1 MKMEWKDCRRLVV
14 SGLLLYLAI
23 HYWSVLAG
31 LAEICIGASAPLI
44 LGFMLAYMVNIPMT
58 FFEHKL
64 KLEQRFPKLGSG
76 VKPLYV
82 LLTLAAVGSVLF
94 LVGKLV
100 VPELVRSVRL
110 MYIQV
115 SSWAQSLDLESVGD
129 LNKLYG
135 LLPQEVL
142 NWLQNTNWENAVKQ
156 AVQFLTHG
164 VGGTVNWVVSAVGSV
179 FSTIVTWALA
189 LVFALYL
196 LLGRDTLLAQG
207 RRLLD
212 TYLRPKDRERVHYV
226 FQTMDECFHGY
237 IVGRCFDGV
246 ILGVLCILGMTVLRL
261 PFALAIGTLVGVT
274 ALIPIAGAYIGAVV
288 GALLILTISPMKALI
303 FVIFLVILQQLE
315 GNLIYPK
322 LVGTSIGL
330 PGVWVL
336 AAITVGGGMLGIVGM
351 LLSVPIVA
359 TLYRLLQSD
368 IRQRSGKERA
378 KKSDVRPKE

>member
-23 HYWSVLAG
+23 HYWSVLAD
-31 LAEICIGASAPLI
+31 LAEICVGASAPLI
-44 LGFMLAYMVNIPMT
+44 LGSVLAYMVNIPLT
-58 FFEHKL
+58 FFERKL

-76 VKPLYV
+76 AKPLYV
-82 LLTLAAVGSVLF
+82 LLTLAAVGGVLF

-115 SSWAQSLDLESVGD
+115 STWAQSLDLESVGD
-129 LNKLYG
+129 LNKLYA
-135 LLPQEVL
+135 LLPQEIL

-207 RRLLD
+207 RRLLG
-212 TYLRPKDRERVHYV
+212 TYLRPKDWDRVHYV

-246 ILGVLCILGMTVLRL
+246 ILGVLCILGMTILRL

-303 FVIFLVILQQLE
+303 FIVFLVILQQLE

-368 IRQRSGKERA
+368 MRQRGKKA
-378 KKSDVRPKE
+378 KAKPKA

>member
-23 HYWSVLAG
+23 HYWSVLAD
-31 LAEICIGASAPLI
+31 LAEICVGASAPLI
-44 LGFMLAYMVNIPMT
+44 LGFGLAYMVNIPLT
-58 FFEHKL
+58 FFERKL
-64 KLEQRFPKLGSG
+64 KLEQRFPKLGAG
-76 VKPLYV
+76 AKPLYV
-82 LLTLAAVGSVLF
+82 LLTLAAVGGVLF

-115 SSWAQSLDLESVGD
+115 STWAQSLDLESVGD
-129 LNKLYG
+129 LNKLYA

-156 AVQFLTHG
+156 AVQVLTHG

-207 RRLLD
+207 RRLLG
-212 TYLRPKDRERVHYV
+212 TYLRPKDWDRVHYV

-246 ILGVLCILGMTVLRL
+246 ILGVLCILGMTILRL

-303 FVIFLVILQQLE
+303 FIVFLVILQQVE

-368 IRQRSGKERA
+368 MRQRGKKA
-378 KKSDVRPKE
+378 KVKPKA

>member
-1 MKMEWKDCRRLVV
+1 
-14 SGLLLYLAI
+14 
-23 HYWSVLAG
+23 
-31 LAEICIGASAPLI
+31 
-44 LGFMLAYMVNIPMT
+44 MVNIPLT
-58 FFEHKL
+58 FFERKL
-64 KLEQRFPKLGSG
+64 KLEQRFPKLGAG
-76 VKPLYV
+76 AKPLYV
-82 LLTLAAVGSVLF
+82 LLTLAAVGGVLF

-115 SSWAQSLDLESVGD
+115 STWAQSLDLESVGD
-129 LNKLYG
+129 LNKLYA

-207 RRLLD
+207 RRLLG
-212 TYLRPKDRERVHYV
+212 TYLRPKDWDRVHYV

-246 ILGVLCILGMTVLRL
+246 ILGVLCILGMTILRL

-303 FVIFLVILQQLE
+303 FIVFLVILQQVE

-368 IRQRSGKERA
+368 MRQRSKKA
-378 KKSDVRPKE
+378 KAKPKA

>member
-1 MKMEWKDCRRLVV
+1 
-14 SGLLLYLAI
+14 
-23 HYWSVLAG
+23 
-31 LAEICIGASAPLI
+31 
-44 LGFMLAYMVNIPMT
+44 MLAYMVNIPMT
-58 FFEHKL
+58 FFERKL

-129 LNKLYG
+129 LNRLYG

-212 TYLRPKDRERVHYV
+212 TYLASQGSGAGSLCVPDHGRV
-226 FQTMDECFHGY
+226 
-237 IVGRCFDGV
+237 
-246 ILGVLCILGMTVLRL
+246 LPRL
-261 PFALAIGTLVGVT
+261 HCGTL
-274 ALIPIAGAYIGAVV
+274 L
-288 GALLILTISPMKALI
+288 
-303 FVIFLVILQQLE
+303 
-315 GNLIYPK
+315 
-322 LVGTSIGL
+322 
-330 PGVWVL
+330 
-336 AAITVGGGMLGIVGM
+336 
-351 LLSVPIVA
+351 
-359 TLYRLLQSD
+359 
-368 IRQRSGKERA
+368 
-378 KKSDVRPKE
+378 

>member
-1 MKMEWKDCRRLVV
+1 MKMEWKDCRRLVL
-14 SGLLLYLAI
+14 SGLLLYLAV

-58 FFEHKL
+58 FFERKL

-129 LNKLYG
+129 LNRLYG

-212 TYLRPKDRERVHYV
+212 TYLRPKDRGRVHYV

-274 ALIPIAGAYIGAVV
+274 ALI
-288 GALLILTISPMKALI
+288 
-303 FVIFLVILQQLE
+303 QQLE

-378 KKSDVRPKE
+378 KKSDVSPKE

>member
-23 HYWSVLAG
+23 HYWSVLAD
-31 LAEICIGASAPLI
+31 LAEICVGASAPLI
-44 LGFMLAYMVNIPMT
+44 LGFVLAYMVNIPLT
-58 FFEHKL
+58 FFERKL

-76 VKPLYV
+76 AKPLYV
-82 LLTLAAVGSVLF
+82 LLTLAAVGGVLF
-94 LVGKLV
+94 LVGT
-100 VPELVRSVRL
+100 
-110 MYIQV
+110 
-115 SSWAQSLDLESVGD
+115 
-129 LNKLYG
+129 
-135 LLPQEVL
+135 LLPQEIL

-207 RRLLD
+207 RRLLG
-212 TYLRPKDRERVHYV
+212 TYLRPKDWDRVHYV

-246 ILGVLCILGMTVLRL
+246 ILGVLCILGMTILRL

-303 FVIFLVILQQLE
+303 FIVFLVILQQVE

-368 IRQRSGKERA
+368 MRQRGKKA
-378 KKSDVRPKE
+378 KAKPKA

>member
-1 MKMEWKDCRRLVV
+1 M
-14 SGLLLYLAI
+14 
-23 HYWSVLAG
+23 
-31 LAEICIGASAPLI
+31 
-44 LGFMLAYMVNIPMT
+44 
-58 FFEHKL
+58 
-64 KLEQRFPKLGSG
+64 
-76 VKPLYV
+76 
-82 LLTLAAVGSVLF
+82 
-94 LVGKLV
+94 
-100 VPELVRSVRL
+100 
-110 MYIQV
+110 
-115 SSWAQSLDLESVGD
+115 
-129 LNKLYG
+129 
-135 LLPQEVL
+135 
-142 NWLQNTNWENAVKQ
+142 
-156 AVQFLTHG
+156 
-164 VGGTVNWVVSAVGSV
+164 GGTVNWVVSAVGSV

-196 LLGRDTLLAQG
+196 LLGSGHPPGTG
-207 RRLLD
+207 RRLLG
-212 TYLRPKDRERVHYV
+212 TYLRPKDWDRVHYV

-246 ILGVLCILGMTVLRL
+246 ILGVLCILGMTILRL

-303 FVIFLVILQQLE
+303 FIVFLVILQQVE

-368 IRQRSGKERA
+368 MRQRGKKA
-378 KKSDVRPKE
+378 KVKPKA

>member
-23 HYWSVLAG
+23 HYWSVLAD
-31 LAEICIGASAPLI
+31 LAEICVGASAPLI
-44 LGFMLAYMVNIPMT
+44 LGFVLAYMVNIPLT
-58 FFEHKL
+58 FFERKL
-64 KLEQRFPKLGSG
+64 KLEQRFPKLGAG
-76 VKPLYV
+76 AKPLYV
-82 LLTLAAVGSVLF
+82 LLTLAAVGGVLF

-100 VPELVRSVRL
+100 VPVRL

-115 SSWAQSLDLESVGD
+115 STWAQSLDLESVGD
-129 LNKLYG
+129 LNKLYA

-207 RRLLD
+207 RRLLG
-212 TYLRPKDRERVHYV
+212 TYLRPKDWDRVHYV

-246 ILGVLCILGMTVLRL
+246 ILGVLCILGMTILRL

-303 FVIFLVILQQLE
+303 FIVFLVILQQVE

-368 IRQRSGKERA
+368 MRQRGKKA
-378 KKSDVRPKE
+378 KVKPKA